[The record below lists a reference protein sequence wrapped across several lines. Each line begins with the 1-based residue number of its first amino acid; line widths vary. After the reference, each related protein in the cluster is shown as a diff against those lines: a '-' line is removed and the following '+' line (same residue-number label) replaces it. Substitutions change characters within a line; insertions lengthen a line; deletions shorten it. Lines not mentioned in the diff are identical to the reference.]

1 MLVAFRSAR
10 PQLSLRAVLML
21 GAATL
26 MVIVG
31 LLAMHTFTAEPA
43 GHGSPGLTHS
53 TSAAGAEHA
62 PDVMG
67 SPDSVGAACDGPCH
81 VSTGPGQGHDD
92 MLTACV
98 LALLAGLLLLLPP
111 TLIQGRGLPL
121 HRGMSLVRWDAAGAL
136 PRAPSLTFLSIS
148 RT

>member
-1 MLVAFRSAR
+1 MHVAFRSAR
-10 PQLSLRAVLML
+10 PQLSLRALLML

-53 TSAAGAEHA
+53 TSAAGDEHA

-67 SPDSVGAACDGPCH
+67 TACDGPCH
-81 VSTGPGQGHDD
+81 VSTGPDQGHND

-111 TLIQGRGLPL
+111 TLIRGRGLPL
-121 HRGMSLVRWDAAGAL
+121 HRAMSLVRWGATGVF